1 MVDIPNST
9 GWLRAWWC
17 STTALT
23 SFTFRYSSVCATFM
37 NTCFKQATIF
47 FQPVHPHSNVS
58 FIRNIAWINEPS
70 PKAFGVAITDF
81 GCFRNA
87 CAANP
92 RSSPTSNAMT
102 TVMGST
108 GDHNKMKLN
117 LSAPVSYKE
126 RKKTKLRKKGTNL
139 LSYLMRNCQRSIC
152 CVSHDAFLSQ
162 IDCFE
167 CPKVLDIPT
176 LVSESI

>member
-1 MVDIPNST
+1 MKCHFTILLMVLST
-9 GWLRAWWC
+9 FLMQQDGCERFR
-17 STTALT
+17 STTDLT
-23 SFTFRYSSVCATFM
+23 SFTFRYSSVCSTFM
-37 NTCFKQATIF
+37 YTCFKQVTIF

-58 FIRNIAWINEPS
+58 SIKKIAWNNEPS

-92 RSSPTSNAMT
+92 RSSPTSTAMT
-102 TVMGST
+102 TEMGST

-126 RKKTKLRKKGTNL
+126 KKSKVRKK
-139 LSYLMRNCQRSIC
+139 
-152 CVSHDAFLSQ
+152 
-162 IDCFE
+162 
-167 CPKVLDIPT
+167 
-176 LVSESI
+176 